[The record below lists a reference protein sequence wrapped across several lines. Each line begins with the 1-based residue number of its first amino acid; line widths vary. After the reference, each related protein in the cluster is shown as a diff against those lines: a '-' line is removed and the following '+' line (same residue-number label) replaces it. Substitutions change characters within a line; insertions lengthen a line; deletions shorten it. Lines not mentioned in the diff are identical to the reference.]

1 MRREAGARLLLAGEE
16 RINRPI
22 LVVEEGHI
30 NHHIPAGE
38 DRINHHIRAVEERI
52 NLPILVGG
60 YRINH
65 PIIMGE
71 GGITLIILTGEED
84 IILTITIMEVAITR
98 ILLMECGGITPG
110 GHGSPSLPPYRC
122 ITKPSG

>member
-1 MRREAGARLLLAGEE
+1 MRREAGARLLLAGED

-22 LVVEEGHI
+22 LVEEGHI
-30 NHHIPAGE
+30 NHLILVVE

-52 NLPILVGG
+52 N
-60 YRINH
+60 H

-71 GGITLIILTGEED
+71 GGIILTGEED

-110 GHGSPSLPPYRC
+110 GHGSPSLPPCRC
-122 ITKPSG
+122 TTRPSG